1 MSLVAVGTVAFDN
14 IETPSGRASRVV
26 GGACTY
32 ISLTAS
38 YFVKPVRIVSVV
50 GDDFPEEMLEY
61 LESGASILKDCK
73 YAKERSRFFGR
84 VNTTAT

>member
-61 LESGASILKDCK
+61 LEKRGVDLEGLQIRKGEK
-73 YAKERSRFFGR
+73 
-84 VNTTAT
+84 